1 LVKLTIKRA
10 RIKKWRKKAIKII
23 YIRVRI
29 VIIKWKKWLEIKIV
43 WRILGRKVLRIKI
56 KMAINRAYKQEI

>member
-1 LVKLTIKRA
+1 MVKLTIKRA

>member
-1 LVKLTIKRA
+1 MLYDSINLCMYL
-10 RIKKWRKKAIKII
+10 IKII